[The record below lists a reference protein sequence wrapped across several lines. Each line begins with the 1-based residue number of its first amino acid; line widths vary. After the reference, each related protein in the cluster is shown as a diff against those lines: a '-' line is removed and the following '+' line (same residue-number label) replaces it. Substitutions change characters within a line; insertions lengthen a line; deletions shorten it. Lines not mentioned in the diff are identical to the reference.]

1 MHFIEV
7 MAKIFIYPLTFNSEG
22 NSWPIN
28 PTRFH
33 NLEEEIEMGPHLCY
47 NVMENRITNS
57 VFFVKSNTKQ
67 INIFYFVSEAPKFKN
82 LFFLVLVFSVSKLFL
97 RTLLKSSDFNG
108 FNHIFWQIQWFT
120 SLMRYNNL
128 LFRFPD
134 FSGFS
139 SNLLISRLNWRNLKR
154 LLQFWPYLF
163 TKLIV

>member
-22 NSWPIN
+22 NSCPIN

-67 INIFYFVSEAPKFKN
+67 INIFYFVSEVTKFKI
-82 LFFLVLVFSVSKLFL
+82 LFFSFSFFFWGGTS
-97 RTLLKSSDFNG
+97 
-108 FNHIFWQIQWFT
+108 HIFIF
-120 SLMRYNNL
+120 
-128 LFRFPD
+128 
-134 FSGFS
+134 
-139 SNLLISRLNWRNLKR
+139 K
-154 LLQFWPYLF
+154 QFWPYFFTEWMVYFSYMIWWFSFPEIYPISGLF
-163 TKLIV
+163 PDCFPDFPYFH